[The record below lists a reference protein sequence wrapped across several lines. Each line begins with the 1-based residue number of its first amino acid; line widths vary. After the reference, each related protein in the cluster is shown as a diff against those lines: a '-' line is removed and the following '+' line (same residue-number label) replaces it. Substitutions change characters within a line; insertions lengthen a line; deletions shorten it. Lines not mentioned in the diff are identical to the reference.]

1 MKKTFLW
8 LALAAPLCARAQDAA
23 PNPAPI
29 PPTTPGQDTPAVPAP
44 VPIAPAPAP
53 PVPDAPAE
61 TVPAPATAP
70 IAPSAAGATGQI
82 ATGGAAPDQAPA
94 VPDESLDEA
103 ARTRAATLAYNSGLA
118 ALKKNSWDLA
128 AQNFGRAAALS
139 PNDAGALSYLGYI
152 RLQQK
157 RWDDALNA
165 LVAAQENGKS
175 LDLRAQ
181 AQLLNNI
188 GFAKWNKDDFPGA
201 KTAFEAAL
209 SLDKGYFDARYNL
222 AFAHLSRDQYA
233 EALPHLRL
241 LSTQNPRDGAIW
253 DGMGE
258 SLEQTG
264 KLAAALGAYK
274 KAVALE
280 PKNEGFRF
288 KFALALVESDRRADA
303 IEQLKQILVSN
314 PNNAP
319 VLLQLGDLHLKNGKW
334 SDAATTLRRYIA
346 LRPNDFTGRFNLGV
360 AYDYAAKFDEALA
373 QYAEAERERPEDA
386 ATKNN
391 VGRIYF
397 KRERLEEA
405 VTKFNQALAIDP
417 EFADARINLAIVLAS
432 QKNYDAS
439 SGQWQILADASD
451 KKRAISLDAEEKRVL
466 SARLSTAYSG
476 LATNDLAQGKPKDAA
491 ARYRQLIALNPA
503 DLEARSGLGRALYQ
517 AKDVAGAET
526 TYREIIARDPKNA
539 SAFNDLGVVL
549 EARRDRKAA
558 LEAYSQA
565 VQLQPGHSEAKG
577 NLARLKNAAAI
588 G

>member
-8 LALAAPLCARAQDAA
+8 LALTAPLAASPAARAQDAVPAPDAA
-23 PNPAPI
+23 PNPPLNAPA
-29 PPTTPGQDTPAVPAP
+29 PTTPTT
-44 VPIAPAPAP
+44 PAPAAP
-53 PVPDAPAE
+53 TPNNPTAPDNAAPTAPTTGPTAPDAPD
-61 TVPAPATAP
+61 T
-70 IAPSAAGATGQI
+70 
-82 ATGGAAPDQAPA
+82 
-94 VPDESLDEA
+94 SLDEA

-118 ALKKNSWDLA
+118 ALKKSDWDVA

-139 PNDAGALSYLGYI
+139 PDDAGALSYLGYV

-175 LDLRAQ
+175 LDARAQ

-209 SLDKGYFDARYNL
+209 ALDKDYFDARYNL
-222 AFAHLSRDQYA
+222 AFAHLSRDQFA
-233 EALPHLRL
+233 EALPHLRV
-241 LSTQNPRDGAIW
+241 LSVQNPKDGAIW

-264 KLAAALGAYK
+264 NLGGALGAYK

-280 PKNEGFRF
+280 PKNESYRF
-288 KFALALVESDRRADA
+288 KFALALVESDRRNDA
-303 IEQLKQILVSN
+303 IEQLKQILVDN

-319 VLLQLGDLHLKNGKW
+319 VLLQLGDLYLKNSRWG
-334 SDAATTLRRYIA
+334 DAATTLRRYIA
-346 LRPNDFTGRFNLGV
+346 LRPADFTGRFNLGV

-373 QYAEAERERPEDA
+373 QYGEAERLRAEDA

-397 KRERLEEA
+397 KRDRLDEA
-405 VTKFNQALAIDP
+405 VAKFGEALKIDP
-417 EFADARINLAIVLAS
+417 DFADARINLAIVLAA
-432 QKNYDAS
+432 QKNWEAS
-439 SGQWQILADASD
+439 SAEWQTLANTSD
-451 KKRAISLDAEEKRVL
+451 KKRLAATDAEEKKMFL
-466 SARLSTAYSG
+466 SRLTTAYSG
-476 LATNDLAQGKPKDAA
+476 LATNDLAQNQPKEAA
-491 ARYRQLIALNPA
+491 AQYKKLLALNPR
-503 DLEARSGLGRALYQ
+503 DLEAKSGLGRAQYQ
-517 AKDVAGAET
+517 AKDFAGAET

-539 SAFNDLGVVL
+539 SAYNDLGVVL
-549 EARRDRKAA
+549 EARKDRKAA

-565 VQLQPGHSEAKG
+565 VLLQPEHAEAKG
-577 NLARLKNAAAI
+577 NLTRLKNNAVL